1 MKYVV
6 VFRIPGIKKYIFNT
20 DRLAEIRG
28 ASTLLSQLNL
38 EVAEEFLIGAFPGDT
53 LHPEPVRRVYTGGG
67 IGQFIITAPAD
78 RIDRGLKELAALF
91 ARETKG
97 GIRLLYG
104 KSPLDEDEANYH
116 HALKSAMYDMDL
128 QHDRQAVEACTLVHT
143 GLVRECMSCSGMAAK
158 LLPHH
163 DETRILCPVCAQK
176 TGYDNRT
183 AKQDLW
189 KDFKEYLES
198 KGITTKRPAD
208 FETIGEQCKVKRG
221 YTALVYADG
230 NSMGKIIDQIKT
242 PDQFTFFSKTVEDA
256 IKDACHEALYE
267 VYFDSSGT
275 RGTYR
280 EMPAVVLMLGG
291 DDLMVYLTADKAFP
305 FAIKAAE
312 RFNEKTKRR
321 FQEYTA
327 AQPFPVEHIA
337 EKGLTI
343 SLGISYGKTHT
354 PFAIMLDQA
363 EELLANAKRSGSK
376 DLKPGELFAP
386 AYIDYHLSTTFNTI
400 NVEDC
405 RKNHLE
411 TFTNVAKDRVTK
423 DRIRLYSKP
432 YSLPEAKKL
441 YENARAVVRS
451 GIPNTRL
458 KRMGYAPL
466 LALDNGSLFKGAL
479 ECKKLYTRAKRGRQR
494 QAVHQALDAFDCF
507 STMPWK
513 KEPGIYSTVLVD
525 LMELADFC
533 LHHEPVNQGV
543 NHESSY

>member
-6 VFRIPGIKKYIFNT
+6 VFRIPGIKKYVFNT

-38 EVAEEFLIGAFPGDT
+38 EEARIFLDDKLHGET
-53 LHPEPVRRVYTGGG
+53 LRCVYVGGG
-67 IGQFIITAPAD
+67 IGQFIIAAPAD
-78 RIDRGLKELAALF
+78 KIDRGLKELAALF
-91 ARETKG
+91 ARETRG

-104 KSPLDEDEANYH
+104 KSPLDEDEGNYH

-128 QHDRQAVEACTLVHT
+128 QHDRQAVESCTPVHT
-143 GLVRECMSCSGMAAK
+143 GLVRECMSCSGMAVE
-158 LLPHH
+158 LLSQY
-163 DETRILCPVCAQK
+163 DGARILCPVCAQK
-176 TGYDNRT
+176 TGYDNST

-189 KDFKEYLES
+189 KDFNQYLES

-208 FETIGEQCKVKRG
+208 FETIGDKCKAKKG

-230 NSMGKIIDQIKT
+230 NGVGKIIDQIKT
-242 PDQFTFFSKTVEDA
+242 PDQFEFFSETVDRSIRE
-256 IKDACHEALYE
+256 ACYEALYE
-267 VYFDSSGT
+267 VYFCSPGT

-312 RFNEKTKRR
+312 KFNEKTKRR

-327 AQPFPVEHIA
+327 GQPFPVEHIA

-343 SLGISYGKTHT
+343 SLGIAYGKTHT

-363 EELLANAKRSGSK
+363 EELLDNAKRSGSK

-400 NVEDC
+400 NVRDC
-405 RKNHLE
+405 RENHLE

-432 YSLPEAKKL
+432 YSLPEAKEL
-441 YENARAVVRS
+441 YKNAQAVVRS

-458 KRMGYAPL
+458 KRLGYAPL
-466 LALDNGSLFKGAL
+466 LALDNGSLFKSAL
-479 ECKKLYTRAKRGRQR
+479 ECKKLYTRAKRGSQR
-494 QAVHQALDAFDCF
+494 QAVQQALDAFDCF